1 MQLCIWWC
9 AKIQNTWY
17 FGSFVNAKLLFVSVK
32 RPLLHYIEVAGPYFW
47 TIFENEDLQY
57 TFTEHYDQNVR
68 VPGVLLLRQLLRK
81 CFVQKFQMSLTSM
94 SKEKDE
100 MNNIKWII
108 RLALLEYWNEIFKT
122 FQLFK
127 NSSKSKKVKKKLKTI
142 F

>member
-1 MQLCIWWC
+1 MILWQFCKCQAPIC
-9 AKIQNTWY
+9 
-17 FGSFVNAKLLFVSVK
+17 FGKKTVTS
-32 RPLLHYIEVAGPYFW
+32 LHRSSRTLFW

-68 VPGVLLLRQLLRK
+68 VPGVLLLRQLRRK
-81 CFVQKFQMSLTSM
+81 CFVQKFQMSLTSI
-94 SKEKDE
+94 SKGKDE